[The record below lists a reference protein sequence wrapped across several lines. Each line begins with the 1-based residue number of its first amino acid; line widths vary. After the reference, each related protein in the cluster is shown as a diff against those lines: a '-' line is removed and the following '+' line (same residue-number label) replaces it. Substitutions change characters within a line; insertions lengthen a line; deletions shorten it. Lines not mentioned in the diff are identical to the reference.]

1 MLGIE
6 LQLRRLLRYNA
17 DDTAR
22 ITSDA
27 LLRKLKARFTEHRLR
42 ALDNE
47 YFANGCASDERLAF
61 KRDYHAC
68 VSLVLEHLASEQ
80 RSVVLVGDYNAKHQM
95 IDKGNHRGDRVPAD
109 DLF

>member
-1 MLGIE
+1 MSDHGALV
-6 LQLRRLLRYNA
+6 LLNV
-17 DDTAR
+17 
-22 ITSDA
+22 
-27 LLRKLKARFTEHRLR
+27 
-42 ALDNE
+42 

-80 RSVVLVGDYNAKHQM
+80 RSVMLVGDYNAKHQM